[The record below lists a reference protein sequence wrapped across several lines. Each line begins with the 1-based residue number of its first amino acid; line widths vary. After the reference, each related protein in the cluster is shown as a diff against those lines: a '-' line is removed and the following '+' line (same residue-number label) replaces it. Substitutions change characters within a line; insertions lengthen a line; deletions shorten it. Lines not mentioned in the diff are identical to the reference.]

1 MKLEQKQTTTVIVDK
16 QSIHVDYYFTKDEV
30 CGKTG
35 EGNIWAVMTFI
46 HPESRQKDRLKVSE
60 PKSILNAS
68 EDEIHS
74 FVEREVECFLNDC
87 AELYN

>member
-1 MKLEQKQTTTVIVDK
+1 MKLNQAQTTNVIVDK
-16 QSIHVDYYFTKDEV
+16 KSIHVEYYFTENEV
-30 CGKTG
+30 CGPSG
-35 EGNIWAVMTFI
+35 DGNIWVVMTFI

-60 PKSILNAS
+60 PESILNAS

-74 FVEREVECFLNDC
+74 FIEREVECFIKDC